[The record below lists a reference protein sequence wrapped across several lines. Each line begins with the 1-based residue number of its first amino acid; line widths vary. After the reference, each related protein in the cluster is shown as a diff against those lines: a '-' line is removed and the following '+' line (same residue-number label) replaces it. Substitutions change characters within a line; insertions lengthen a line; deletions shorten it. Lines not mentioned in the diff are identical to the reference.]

1 MTYAEGGV
9 TKTTSVSVTVA
20 APLSSDSSLATLLAD
35 PAVTAYTA
43 TVANS
48 VASVTVQA
56 TAADS
61 AATLTGTGTHALAV
75 GANSLQVIVT
85 AANGTTTT
93 YTLTITRQAPP
104 PVPPVPPAPPAAP
117 AAAPAIIVS
126 TGGLP
131 ATGDPGL
138 IALCAALLTVGLV
151 VGALALRPRWLK

>member
-75 GANSLQVIVT
+75 GAN
-85 AANGTTTT
+85 
-93 YTLTITRQAPP
+93 
-104 PVPPVPPAPPAAP
+104 
-117 AAAPAIIVS
+117 
-126 TGGLP
+126 
-131 ATGDPGL
+131 
-138 IALCAALLTVGLV
+138 
-151 VGALALRPRWLK
+151 